1 MLCVFRL
8 KKSIMLSMIPIINIQ
23 KRLMKNQNTI
33 KIEHNNGAKTSAKII
48 EINARNNDI
57 INFPLVNRD
66 NTFNIY
72 NIAHN

>member
-1 MLCVFRL
+1 
-8 KKSIMLSMIPIINIQ
+8 
-23 KRLMKNQNTI
+23 MKNQNTI

-57 INFPLVNRD
+57 INFPLVNRN